1 MKHEIVDKPVPA
13 TSRRNP
19 GEKPTHADRYRMD
32 DHKLM
37 FHLDRVQ
44 AWQNGE
50 RIAPLHIDMGIST
63 GCNMACSY
71 CYGVLQNREGYGTDF
86 KGKFN
91 MPREAIERTFSD
103 AKEIGVRSIAIIG
116 EGENTLNPHLYDV
129 VDHGREID
137 LDLSLATNA
146 IRIDHDR
153 VETLLEGLAWL
164 RVNISASNPG
174 SFHLIHK
181 SPHFERVLGNI
192 DALVK
197 AKHRLNSDCTIGMQM
212 VVTKHNFDDILPLA
226 RIGRDLG
233 VDYFV
238 VKQCSDTYDGMLDA
252 PREEYADITHVLLE
266 AEAMTTDDYTVSIKW
281 EKIGNGGWKD
291 YDVCFGTQFIIA
303 ISGNGSVFP
312 CGHWFAI
319 EREKY
324 LMGNVIETP
333 FSEIVA
339 SDRYW
344 EVQKLIQSV
353 NVNRDCETNCRQH
366 YANRFLSKAAVSDT
380 PPHVNFV

>member
-1 MKHEIVDKPVPA
+1 MNHQAPTNSTPVTTKPRDK
-13 TSRRNP
+13 
-19 GEKPTHADRYRMD
+19 YRMD
-32 DHKLM
+32 DHKLTW
-37 FHLDRVQ
+37 HLDRVA
-44 AWQNGE
+44 AWQRGE
-50 RIAPLHIDMGIST
+50 RIAPLHIDMGITT

-103 AKEIGVRSIAIIG
+103 AKKIGVRSIAIIG
-116 EGENTLNPHLYDV
+116 EGENTLNPDLYNV
-129 VDHGREID
+129 VDHGRRID
-137 LDLSLATNA
+137 LDLSLATNG
-146 IRIDHDR
+146 IRIDKER
-153 VETLLEGLAWL
+153 INTLLQGLTWL
-164 RVNISASNPG
+164 RVNISAATHE
-174 SFHLIHK
+174 SFERIHK

-192 DALVK
+192 GAIVK
-197 AKHRLNSDCTIGMQM
+197 EKQRLGSSCTIGMQM
-212 VVTKHNFDDILPLA
+212 VVTKQNFDDIVPLA

-238 VKQCSDTYDGMLDA
+238 VKQCSDTYDGVLDA
-252 PREEYADITHVLLE
+252 PLKEYADITDVLRE
-266 AEAMTTDDYTVSIKW
+266 AEAMTDDKYTVSIKW

-303 ISGNGSVFP
+303 ISGNGSIFP

-333 FSEIVA
+333 LAEIVA
-339 SDRYW
+339 SERYW
-344 EVQKLIQSV
+344 EVQNLIQKV

-366 YANRFLSKAAVSDT
+366 YINRFLSRAAT
-380 PPHVNFV
+380 EPEHVNFV

>member
-1 MKHEIVDKPVPA
+1 MNHQAPNSTPVTAKP
-13 TSRRNP
+13 R
-19 GEKPTHADRYRMD
+19 DRYRMD
-32 DHKLM
+32 DHKLTW
-37 FHLDRVQ
+37 HLDRVA
-44 AWQNGE
+44 AWQRGE
-50 RIAPLHIDMGIST
+50 RIAPLHIDMGITT

-103 AKEIGVRSIAIIG
+103 AKKIGVRSIAIIG
-116 EGENTLNPHLYDV
+116 EGENTLNPDLYNV
-129 VDHGREID
+129 VDHGRRID
-137 LDLSLATNA
+137 LDLSLATNG
-146 IRIDHDR
+146 IRIDKER
-153 VETLLEGLAWL
+153 INTLLQGLTWL
-164 RVNISASNPG
+164 RVNISAATHE
-174 SFHLIHK
+174 SFEQIHK

-192 DALVK
+192 GAIVK
-197 AKHRLNSDCTIGMQM
+197 EKQRLGSNCTIGMQM
-212 VVTKHNFDDILPLA
+212 VVTKQNFDDIVPLA

-238 VKQCSDTYDGMLDA
+238 VKQCSDTYDGVLDA
-252 PREEYADITHVLLE
+252 PLKEYADITDVLRE
-266 AEAMTTDDYTVSIKW
+266 AEAMTDDKYTVSIKW

-303 ISGNGSVFP
+303 ISGNGSIFP

-333 FSEIVA
+333 LAEIVA
-339 SDRYW
+339 SERYW
-344 EVQKLIQSV
+344 EVQKLIQKV

-366 YANRFLSKAAVSDT
+366 YINRFLSRTAT
-380 PPHVNFV
+380 EPEHVNFV

>member
-1 MKHEIVDKPVPA
+1 MNNEATEKTTFIDGDSKTSKPPTPVDK
-13 TSRRNP
+13 
-19 GEKPTHADRYRMD
+19 YRMD

-71 CYGVLQNREGYGTDF
+71 CYGVLQNREGYGTEF

-91 MPREAIERTFSD
+91 MPQEVIERTFSD

-116 EGENTLNPHLYDV
+116 EGENTLNPSLYDV
-129 VDHGREID
+129 IDHGRQIN
-137 LDLSLATNA
+137 LDLSLATNG
-146 IRIDHDR
+146 IRIDHER
-153 VETLLEGLAWL
+153 IETLLSGLTWL
-164 RVNISASNPG
+164 RVNISAANAA

-181 SPHFERVLGNI
+181 SPHFDRVLGNI
-192 DALVK
+192 DSIVK
-197 AKHRLNSDCTIGMQM
+197 TKHRLGSKCTIGMQM
-212 VVTKHNFDDILPLA
+212 VVTKYNYDDIVPLTKIA
-226 RIGRDLG
+226 RDLG

-238 VKQCSDTYDGMLDA
+238 VKQCSDTYDGQLDA
-252 PREEYADITHVLLE
+252 PREDYSNITHILLE
-266 AEAMTTDDYTVSIKW
+266 AESLATENYTVSIKW
-281 EKIGNGGWKD
+281 EKIGNAGWKD
-291 YDVCFGTQFIIA
+291 YDVCFGTQFILA

-324 LMGNVIETP
+324 LMGNVIEMP
-333 FSEIVA
+333 FKEIVE
-339 SDRYW
+339 SERYW
-344 EVQKLIQSV
+344 EVQKLIQKV

-366 YANRFLSKAAVSDT
+366 YANRFLSKAST
-380 PPHVNFV
+380 IPPHVNFV

>member
-1 MKHEIVDKPVPA
+1 MNNEATEKTTFIDGDSKTSKPPTPVDK
-13 TSRRNP
+13 
-19 GEKPTHADRYRMD
+19 YRMD

-71 CYGVLQNREGYGTDF
+71 CYGVLQNREGYGTEF

-91 MPREAIERTFSD
+91 MPQEVIERTFSD

-116 EGENTLNPHLYDV
+116 EGENTLNPSLYDV
-129 VDHGREID
+129 IDHGRQIN
-137 LDLSLATNA
+137 LDLSLATNG
-146 IRIDHDR
+146 IRIDHER
-153 VETLLEGLAWL
+153 IETLLSGLTWL
-164 RVNISASNPG
+164 RVNISAANAA

-181 SPHFERVLGNI
+181 SPHFDRVLGNI
-192 DALVK
+192 DSIVK
-197 AKHRLNSDCTIGMQM
+197 TKHRLGSKCTIGMQM
-212 VVTKHNFDDILPLA
+212 VVTKYNYDDIVPLTKIA
-226 RIGRDLG
+226 RDLG

-238 VKQCSDTYDGMLDA
+238 VKQCSDTYDGQLDA
-252 PREEYADITHVLLE
+252 PREDYSNITHILLE
-266 AEAMTTDDYTVSIKW
+266 AESLATENYTVSIKW
-281 EKIGNGGWKD
+281 EKIGNAGWKD
-291 YDVCFGTQFIIA
+291 YDVCFGTQFILA

-324 LMGNVIETP
+324 LMGNVIEMP
-333 FSEIVA
+333 FKEIVE
-339 SDRYW
+339 SERYW
-344 EVQKLIQSV
+344 EVQKLIQKV

-366 YANRFLSKAAVSDT
+366 YVNRFLSKAST
-380 PPHVNFV
+380 IPPHVNFV

>member
-1 MKHEIVDKPVPA
+1 
-13 TSRRNP
+13 
-19 GEKPTHADRYRMD
+19 
-32 DHKLM
+32 
-37 FHLDRVQ
+37 
-44 AWQNGE
+44 
-50 RIAPLHIDMGIST
+50 
-63 GCNMACSY
+63 MACSY

-103 AKEIGVRSIAIIG
+103 AKKIGVRSIAIIG
-116 EGENTLNPHLYDV
+116 EGENTLNPDLYNV
-129 VDHGREID
+129 VDHGRRID
-137 LDLSLATNA
+137 LDLSLATNG
-146 IRIDHDR
+146 IRIDKER
-153 VETLLEGLAWL
+153 INTLLQGLTWL
-164 RVNISASNPG
+164 RVNISAATHE
-174 SFHLIHK
+174 SFEQIHK

-192 DALVK
+192 GAIVK
-197 AKHRLNSDCTIGMQM
+197 EKQRLGSNCTIGMQM
-212 VVTKHNFDDILPLA
+212 VVTKQNFDDIVPLA

-238 VKQCSDTYDGMLDA
+238 VKQCSDTYDGVLDA
-252 PREEYADITHVLLE
+252 PLKEYADITDVLRE
-266 AEAMTTDDYTVSIKW
+266 AEAMTDDKYTVSIKW

-303 ISGNGSVFP
+303 ISGNGSIFP

-333 FSEIVA
+333 LAEIVA
-339 SDRYW
+339 SERYW
-344 EVQKLIQSV
+344 EVQKLIQKV

-366 YANRFLSKAAVSDT
+366 YINRFLSRTAT
-380 PPHVNFV
+380 EPEHVNFV

>member
-1 MKHEIVDKPVPA
+1 MNHQAPNSTPVPA
-13 TSRRNP
+13 
-19 GEKPTHADRYRMD
+19 KPRDRYRMD
-32 DHKLM
+32 DHKLTW
-37 FHLDRVQ
+37 HLDRVA
-44 AWQNGE
+44 AWQRGE
-50 RIAPLHIDMGIST
+50 RIAPLHIDMGITT

-103 AKEIGVRSIAIIG
+103 AKKIGVRSIAIIG
-116 EGENTLNPHLYDV
+116 EGENTLNPDLYNV
-129 VDHGREID
+129 VDHGRRID
-137 LDLSLATNA
+137 LDLSLATNG
-146 IRIDHDR
+146 IRIDKER
-153 VETLLEGLAWL
+153 INTLLQGLTWL
-164 RVNISASNPG
+164 RVNISAATHE
-174 SFHLIHK
+174 SFEQIHK

-192 DALVK
+192 GAIVK
-197 AKHRLNSDCTIGMQM
+197 EKQRLGSNCTIGMQM
-212 VVTKHNFDDILPLA
+212 VVTKQNFDDIVPLA

-238 VKQCSDTYDGMLDA
+238 VKQCSDTYDGVLDA
-252 PREEYADITHVLLE
+252 PLKEYADITDVLRE
-266 AEAMTTDDYTVSIKW
+266 AEAMTDDKYTVSIKW

-303 ISGNGSVFP
+303 ISGNGSIFP

-333 FSEIVA
+333 LAEIVA
-339 SDRYW
+339 SERYW
-344 EVQKLIQSV
+344 EVQKLIQKV

-366 YANRFLSKAAVSDT
+366 YINRFLSRTAT
-380 PPHVNFV
+380 EPEHVNFV